1 MTADGD
7 PPRDPPRVELRV
19 RDLTPPGVSD
29 RQETVYEQLERL
41 EDRGRVAEVTVEVW
55 GKQVRAE
62 PDTLPA
68 ADDAG
73 TCTVRSTYE
82 EFEAW
87 AERTGNDLEPAFSVH
102 TLGSMVADERER
114 AIRFPVMCLAV
125 YDVDDLVAV
134 APRSTDE
141 GVHTVDDCLDAL
153 RSGEWS
159 PTARR
164 ASG

>member
-1 MTADGD
+1 MTGESNL
-7 PPRDPPRVELRV
+7 PRVELRV
-19 RDLTPPGVSD
+19 RDLSPAGVPD
-29 RQETVYEQLERL
+29 RQKAVYEQLLRL
-41 EDRGRVAEVTVEVW
+41 REDGHVADVSVEVW
-55 GKQVRAE
+55 GKQVRV
-62 PDTLPA
+62 
-68 ADDAG
+68 ADANREATDAN
-73 TCTVRSTYE
+73 TRAVRSTYE

-102 TLGSMVADERER
+102 TLGSMVTDERAQ

-125 YDVDDLVAV
+125 YDADDLVAV

-153 RSGEWS
+153 RSGEWT

-164 ASG
+164 ASR